1 MLQES
6 AIAPVRGTSPKEGL
20 RPVHPHRVDGEEI
33 EPSVSEP
40 TLKATHP
47 AAVAEAGPAD
57 EPLDPCL
64 VFQGLRVTPPNHT
77 SPCASAPSVNFAT
90 STAPALSKRFTTVA
104 ASSII
109 WVSNPAAPQ
118 VVRMPFVASKSLA
131 PHGSP
136 WRGPR
141 CFPAATSPSA
151 STARARARSSAS
163 ATTNFSAGSY
173 FFSRSRYISD
183 TPTAATFL
191 VRTSSTRCRTSANSK
206 YASV

>member
-40 TLKATHP
+40 MLKATHP

-77 SPCASAPSVNFAT
+77 SPIASAPSVNFAT
-90 STAPALSKRFTTVA
+90 STAPALSKRFTTVPS
-104 ASSII
+104 SSII
-109 WVSNPAAPQ
+109 CPSNPPAPH
-118 VVRMPFVASKSLA
+118 VVRTPFAPSKSFPPPA
-131 PHGSP
+131 QPSTTPPHFPSP
-136 WRGPR
+136 PPPS
-141 CFPAATSPSA
+141 PALP
-151 STARARARSSAS
+151 
-163 ATTNFSAGSY
+163 
-173 FFSRSRYISD
+173 
-183 TPTAATFL
+183 PPH
-191 VRTSSTRCRTSANSK
+191 
-206 YASV
+206 